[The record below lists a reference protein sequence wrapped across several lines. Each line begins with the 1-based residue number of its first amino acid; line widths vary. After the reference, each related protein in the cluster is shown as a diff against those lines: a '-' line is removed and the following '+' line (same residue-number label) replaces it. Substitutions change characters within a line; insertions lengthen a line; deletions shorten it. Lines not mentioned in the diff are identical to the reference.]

1 MTTINNIED
10 LARILETQP
19 HWVATLRTLLL
30 SEELLAL
37 PETVANLTAAVQ
49 ELQEGQARL
58 VEGQARLTDAVQELR
73 EGQAR
78 LTDAV
83 QELREGQA
91 RLTDAVQELQEG
103 YARLTA
109 AVQELQEGQARL
121 TAAVQELR
129 EGQARLTAAVQELR
143 EGQARL
149 TDAVQELR
157 EGQARLE
164 ARQDRLEANQARME
178 TTLGY
183 LVGSDLEARLHR
195 RVRSLLSQQIGL
207 RQSFLIQSTLVDANS
222 DFYNDVTQAYE
233 SGLITP
239 AQEQRIS
246 ETDLILHAQ
255 RRADDAQVWVAAE
268 AANRLDESDINRVRD
283 TADALTIIYG
293 EEAIP
298 VVIGYRIDERD
309 RERAEAAGVL
319 VITIRPVF
327 PP

>member
-1 MTTINNIED
+1 
-10 LARILETQP
+10 
-19 HWVATLRTLLL
+19 
-30 SEELLAL
+30 
-37 PETVANLTAAVQ
+37 
-49 ELQEGQARL
+49 
-58 VEGQARLTDAVQELR
+58 
-73 EGQAR
+73 
-78 LTDAV
+78 
-83 QELREGQA
+83 
-91 RLTDAVQELQEG
+91 
-103 YARLTA
+103 
-109 AVQELQEGQARL
+109 
-121 TAAVQELR
+121 
-129 EGQARLTAAVQELR
+129 
-143 EGQARL
+143 
-149 TDAVQELR
+149 
-157 EGQARLE
+157 
-164 ARQDRLEANQARME
+164 ME

-298 VVIGYRIDERD
+298 VVIGYRIDEPD